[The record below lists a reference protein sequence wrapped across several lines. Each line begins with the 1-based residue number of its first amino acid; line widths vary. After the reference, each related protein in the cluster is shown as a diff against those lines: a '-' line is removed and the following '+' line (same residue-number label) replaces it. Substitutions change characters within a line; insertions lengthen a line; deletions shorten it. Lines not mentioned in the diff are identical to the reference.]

1 MVLDTQIFA
10 IQYSTFLILKFGKY
24 VNIQKEMMAGYAQGN
39 SLTLTINQVVNLMFD
54 ISGLI

>member
-1 MVLDTQIFA
+1 MVLDTQTFA

-24 VNIQKEMMAGYAQGN
+24 IIIQKEMMADYAQGN
-39 SLTLTINQVVNLMFD
+39 SLALTINQDVNLMLD